1 MDACPAPPPAAV
13 CRDRTI
19 AGRAV
24 LVADC
29 KGDPLG
35 PFPSLQR
42 EGQAYNR
49 WLATGV
55 LDPVLERWSD
65 DDRGAPAP
73 AAAVARDLAWA
84 CGCGRRAFQEVLPA
98 AAPLGDAAILAAM
111 GVTANL
117 ERTLA
122 LLGEAVLD
130 QRPVPRPR
138 LPLRVSFLLCGL
150 VEYPQGSPFF
160 PARVRPPIHATRLH
174 TRRRD
179 SRCLGNA
186 LWCSERDINRG
197 CEEALA
203 ELRRAIRRHG
213 LLGPGDLRHLHA
225 YSVPV
230 RLT

>member
-1 MDACPAPPPAAV
+1 MDACPAPPPAAFG
-13 CRDRTI
+13 RDRTI

-35 PFPSLQR
+35 PFPSLR
-42 EGQAYNR
+42 CEGLPYNR
-49 WLATGV
+49 WLAAQV
-55 LDPVLERWSD
+55 LDPVLGRWSD
-65 DDRGAPAP
+65 DDRGARAP

-98 AAPLGDAAILAAM
+98 AVPLGDAAILAAM

-130 QRPVPRPR
+130 DRPFPRPR

-150 VEYPQGSPFF
+150 VEYPPGSPFF
-160 PARVRPPIHATRLH
+160 PARVRPPIHAARLH

-179 SRCLGNA
+179 PRCLGNA

-197 CEEALA
+197 CEEALV
-203 ELRRAIRRHG
+203 ELRQAIRRLG
-213 LLGPGDLRHLHA
+213 WLGPADFRPLHA
-225 YSVPV
+225 PA
-230 RLT
+230 RIT